1 LSIPM
6 RCTDR
11 SVDDLIDVHF
21 EHPVHQQWNIVD
33 PFRVNAIRLR

>member
-1 LSIPM
+1 M